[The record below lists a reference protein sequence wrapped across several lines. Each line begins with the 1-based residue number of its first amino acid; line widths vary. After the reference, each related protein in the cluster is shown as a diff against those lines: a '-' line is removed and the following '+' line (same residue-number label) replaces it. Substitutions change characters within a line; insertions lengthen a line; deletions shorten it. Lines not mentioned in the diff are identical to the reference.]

1 MFLIHGTYWVICFW
15 LAHTGIFSRI
25 IFATHYLEIT
35 NIINKEREFISV
47 SREHC
52 EGQMSLFAVASQSSI
67 AK

>member
-1 MFLIHGTYWVICFW
+1 MFLIHGTYWVIYFW
-15 LAHTGIFSRI
+15 LAFSGIFSQI
-25 IFATHYLEIT
+25 NFATHYLEIT